1 MSNTTINVNV
11 TIPDD
16 AVTATTDAGL
26 AAGWWVLIITILVI
40 GIVGGLLALGCQ
52 KCCENRKLIA
62 AASGAFGTGQQTL
75 ERRPRRK
82 EKEFEKYIQENI

>member
-1 MSNTTINVNV
+1 MSDTTINVNV

-26 AAGWWVLIITILVI
+26 AAGWWVLIISIVVI
-40 GIVGGLLALGCQ
+40 AAIGGLIAAGCL
-52 KCCENRKLIA
+52 KCCENNKP